1 MKNISKIV
9 KSTFG
14 AAAVLFMLVA
24 INSSLFAKTKKADK
38 KSKSSKVS
46 IVTTI
51 FPEYD
56 WVRQLLGDKNQNT
69 ELTLLLGNGVDLHSY
84 QPSIQ
89 DVAKISTADIFI
101 FVGGESDGW
110 VKDALKNAKNKEM
123 IVLNLMEI
131 LGDKVKEEE
140 IVEGMEGEEEEEEEA
155 EYDEHVWLSLKNAKV
170 ICEKITEALCQKDSK
185 NAATYQ
191 NNLSEYLA
199 QLDELDWV
207 YSAVINNASKDT
219 LIFGDRFPF
228 RYLVD
233 DYNLNYYA
241 AFVGCSAETE
251 ASFKTVIF
259 LANKM
264 DELDSNYIFKIES
277 GDDKLAKTIIQNSN
291 KKNAQILILDSMQS
305 VTSKQAEATSYIKIM
320 IENVQTLQKGLE

>member
-1 MKNISKIV
+1 MISFKKCISV
-9 KSTFG
+9 LI
-14 AAAVLFMLVA
+14 AAVLVIGCF
-24 INSSLFAKTKKADK
+24 SSCKKADI
-38 KSKSSKVS
+38 SGMTGSDGIS
-46 IVTTI
+46 IVCTI

-56 WVRQLLGDKNQNT
+56 WVMNVLGDNPAGAEVT
-69 ELTLLLGNGVDLHSY
+69 MLLDSGVDLHSY

-110 VKDALKNAKNKEM
+110 VKDALKNAKNTEM

-140 IVEGMEGEEEEEEEA
+140 IVEGMEGEEEEEA

-170 ICEKITEALCQKDSK
+170 ICEKITEALCQKDNK

-277 GDDKLAKTIIQNSN
+277 GDDKLAKTIIQNSG
-291 KKNAQILILDSMQS
+291 KKNAQVLILNSMQS
-305 VTSKQAEATSYIKIM
+305 VTTKQAEDTSYVKIM
-320 IENVQTLQKGLE
+320 VENVQTLQKGLE